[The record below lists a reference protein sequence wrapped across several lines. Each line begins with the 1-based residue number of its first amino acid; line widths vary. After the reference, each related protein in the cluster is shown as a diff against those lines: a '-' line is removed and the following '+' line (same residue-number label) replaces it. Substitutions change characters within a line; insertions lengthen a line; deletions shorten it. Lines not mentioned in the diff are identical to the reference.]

1 MKRILSLVLI
11 VVFLLGLGG
20 CKNKKQGKA
29 IKISDLPENTFSSTF
44 VYALD
49 ESDWYTSVTIK
60 DDATFVGEYFTE
72 KPENTGSDFPNGTVY
87 YSHFSGKFT
96 NIRKINDYTYSLTL
110 EEVDIEDYIGKEVIE
125 NQLKNGVEKKLIAF
139 EMTDR
144 AIARHGYPIHLG
156 EEEIGYVTSGCVAP
170 FLNKNIGLGYIKTS
184 KNLKINDTIQ
194 IMIRNKLYNAIITSK
209 NFIQKHNKGN

>member
-20 CKNKKQGKA
+20 CKSKKQGKA

-44 VYALD
+44 VYSLD

-72 KPENTGSDFPNGTVY
+72 KSENTGSDFPNGTVY

-110 EEVDIEDYIGKEVIE
+110 EEVDVEDYIGKETI
-125 NQLKNGVEKKLIAF
+125 KDGKKLKSTYPYGIHNGKRFLLYTPDTPVSELSNVVLAWWPKLKEHHKNPYKTISCYALVNEETNEAF
-139 EMTDR
+139 FVR
-144 AIARHGYPIHLG
+144 
-156 EEEIGYVTSGCVAP
+156 
-170 FLNKNIGLGYIKTS
+170 K
-184 KNLKINDTIQ
+184 
-194 IMIRNKLYNAIITSK
+194 
-209 NFIQKHNKGN
+209 